1 MFNIESINKIIELEK
16 SIAEMLKDLT
26 EKIKQSTQETNMPG
40 VNQVSPNAAT
50 VKVSSLDRGILCPY
64 YYLQSAQ
71 AEIVERNLRS
81 AKTASEF
88 VEKMKNMIETGKVKN
103 GSETM
108 RINPQT
114 IDVLK
119 SYLSTI

>member
-1 MFNIESINKIIELEK
+1 MFHIESINKIIELEK

-26 EKIKQSTQETNMPG
+26 EKIKQSTQEANVPG
-40 VNQVSPNAAT
+40 VNQVSSNAAT
-50 VKVSSLDRGILCPY
+50 VKVSSLDSGILCPY

-71 AEIVERNLRS
+71 ADIVERNLRS

-88 VEKMKNMIETGKVKN
+88 VEKMKNMIETRKVKN

-114 IDVLK
+114 VDVLK